1 MKRPAV
7 CAVVLVP
14 ACVVDWCLLARRSP
28 VQRVLENCS
37 MICTINTATHTIS
50 HQLLANHHLVH
61 AIARPRAASSLSL
74 LLLLGHKL
82 ADHVAHVG
90 RLRALGAEERDRDAR
105 PALAVRLDVVQRD
118 AVRVVVVV
126 VGVEE
131 AQRAR
136 LEPRLPPRAAAPAV
150 REAKRA

>member
-14 ACVVDWCLLARRSP
+14 ACVVDRCLLARRS

-50 HQLLANHHLVH
+50 HQLLANHHLVN
-61 AIARPRAASSLSL
+61 AIARAASSLSL

-136 LEPRLPPRAAAPAV
+136 LEPRLPPRAAAPAA

>member
-1 MKRPAV
+1 
-7 CAVVLVP
+7 
-14 ACVVDWCLLARRSP
+14 
-28 VQRVLENCS
+28 
-37 MICTINTATHTIS
+37 MICIINTATHTTIHQLYS
-50 HQLLANHHLVH
+50 HQLSTTVH
-61 AIARPRAASSLSL
+61 VSARAAAASL

-136 LEPRLPPRAAAPAV
+136 LEPRLPPRAAAPAA

>member
-14 ACVVDWCLLARRSP
+14 ACVVDRCLLARRS

-61 AIARPRAASSLSL
+61 AIARAA
-74 LLLLGHKL
+74 KI
-82 ADHVAHVG
+82 
-90 RLRALGAEERDRDAR
+90 
-105 PALAVRLDVVQRD
+105 
-118 AVRVVVVV
+118 
-126 VGVEE
+126 
-131 AQRAR
+131 
-136 LEPRLPPRAAAPAV
+136 
-150 REAKRA
+150 